1 MAKELK
7 ITTRLIGNMLTCQFN
22 LGKKVHDRGPVFF
35 HNKKEAAAAPIAK
48 KLFAI
53 DGVSAVKISQDRVDV
68 TRSSYENW
76 PSVTRPVAELISKA
90 AASEE
95 PFVGKD
101 VASNMPSPEEIKE
114 KAEKILAKQIN
125 PSVASHGGQ
134 ISILDIKDATIYVKL
149 GGGCHG
155 CASAAIT
162 LKQGVERAFRD
173 AIPELDEV
181 LDTTDHAAGKNPY
194 YAGAEEGHGH

>member
-7 ITTRLIGNMLTCQFN
+7 ITTRLIGNMMTCQFD
-22 LGKKVHDRGPVFF
+22 LGKKIHDRGPVFF

-53 DGVSAVKISQDRVDV
+53 GGISAVKISRDRVDV
-68 TRSSYENW
+68 SRSSYENW
-76 PSVTRPVAELISKA
+76 PAVTRPVAKLLAKH
-90 AASEE
+90 AASKE

-101 VASNMPSPEEIKE
+101 VPSNMPSSKEIKA
-114 KAEKILAKQIN
+114 KAEKVLAEQIN
-125 PSVASHGGQ
+125 PGVASHGGE

-155 CASAAIT
+155 CASAAMT

-181 LDTTDHAAGKNPY
+181 LDTTDHAAGKNPH
-194 YAGAEEGHGH
+194 YAGGEGHGH